1 MPELTEWKVYVTF
14 KAPDNLDSETII
26 EYIENKLA
34 DGIEAINGELT
45 DTEWK

>member
-14 KAPDNLDSETII
+14 KVPAHLGSEAVIETIENHLCDAI
-26 EYIENKLA
+26 ETMR
-34 DGIEAINGELT
+34 GELT